1 VKVADNAMTN
11 ESNELQFSE
20 SMVKPRSEVS
30 ESHFRDEEPAYP
42 LVNLY
47 LSSDKGCADVTVIEF
62 GRPEWGGA
70 RKLKELRVGDGLFYA
85 QHNDTHYA
93 ALFTVEGIERV
104 PLWFEAKDDDIF
116 TIKWNTANANFQSM
130 YLVDNMTGVRYD
142 MLRNNSYSFE
152 GHKGDYPSRFYI
164 TFRFTDVE
172 ENQDHPFVFFDGS
185 QWVVTG
191 DGEVEFID
199 LLGQVL
205 ARRQVSGQTRLNLP
219 EVAEGVYLFRLIEGQ
234 ETKIQK
240 VIVKK

>member
-1 VKVADNAMTN
+1 M
-11 ESNELQFSE
+11 
-20 SMVKPRSEVS
+20 
-30 ESHFRDEEPAYP
+30 
-42 LVNLY
+42 
-47 LSSDKGCADVTVIEF
+47 TVIEF

-93 ALFTVEGIERV
+93 ALFTVEDIERV

-191 DGEVEFID
+191 EGEVEFID

-205 ARRQVSGQTRLNLP
+205 ARRRVSGQTRLNLP